1 MIEIAD
7 NKPQEILKK
16 QAVVYNHLC
25 DIFDKYYRE
34 MYGDKQDGVVV
45 KLKFF
50 DIFREFLRIAQL
62 DGGRYLD
69 DYYQRLIRKEV

>member
-25 DIFDKYYRE
+25 DIFDKYYTE
-34 MYGDKQDGVVV
+34 MYGDKLDGIIV

-50 DIFREFLRIAQL
+50 DILQEFIEIAQM
-62 DGGRYLD
+62 DNGKYFNN
-69 DYYQRLIRKEV
+69 YYERLMRKEV